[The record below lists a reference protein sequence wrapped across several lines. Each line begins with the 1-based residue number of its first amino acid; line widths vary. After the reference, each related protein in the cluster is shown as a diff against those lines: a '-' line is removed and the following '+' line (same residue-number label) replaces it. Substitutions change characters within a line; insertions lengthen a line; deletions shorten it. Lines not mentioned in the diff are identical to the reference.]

1 MNILLTGASGF
12 IGQHLL
18 HALENDNHHVT
29 ACSRNP
35 QRLTA
40 RFPNTTLLAL
50 DFEKMLDSADWFP
63 HLENIDMVINA
74 VGIIQESSTQSL
86 ANLHT
91 HAPVALF
98 RACEQAG
105 VRRVVQISALG
116 ADSHQPAR
124 YHASKGAADEILE
137 SLSINWFIFKP
148 SIVYGAGAKSMAL
161 FRALAALPIVPLI
174 GNGQQLIQPVY
185 IDDLVNAIMRCV
197 NENLPAR
204 KTIDVVGPEPITF
217 IDLMEK
223 LGLWLGKSNVLTL
236 TTPIPLVKLFA
247 PIGRWIDEPALNKES
262 IQMLVEGNTA
272 SVAPFADH
280 LGYAPIHID
289 EVLQQTMPTQADRWH
304 ARLYFLRPVLRFSIA
319 LVWLWA
325 GWVSAFVYSSDN
337 SYQMLDQIGTPE
349 LFAPLMLY
357 GASAIDFA
365 LGFAM
370 LFCWRLRWVVYCQ
383 VAIMLIYSVV
393 ITIALPEY
401 WAHPFGPM
409 IKNLPLLVATFVLLT
424 LEEEKP

>member
-18 HALENDNHHVT
+18 HALENDNHQVT
-29 ACSRNP
+29 ACSRNLK
-35 QRLTA
+35 RLTA
-40 RFPNTTLLAL
+40 RFPNTTLLQL
-50 DFEKMLDSADWFP
+50 NFGEMLDSSDWLP

-74 VGIIQESSTQSL
+74 VGIIQESTTQSFV
-86 ANLHT
+86 NTHT
-91 HAPVALF
+91 HAPAALF

-105 VRRVVQISALG
+105 VQRVVQISALD
-116 ADSHQPAR
+116 AASNQPAR
-124 YHASKGAADEILE
+124 YHSSKGAADEILE
-137 SLSINWFIFKP
+137 SLAINWFIFKP

-174 GNGQQLIQPVY
+174 GNGQQEIQPVY

-197 NENLPAR
+197 NDNLSA
-204 KTIDVVGPEPITF
+204 KQTINAVGPEPITF

-223 LGLWLGKSNVLTL
+223 LGLWLGKSKVLTL
-236 TTPIPLVKLFA
+236 ATPVKLVKLFA

-262 IQMLVEGNTA
+262 IEMLVQGNTA
-272 SVAPFADH
+272 SAAPLAAH
-280 LGYAPIHID
+280 LGYAPKNID
-289 EVLQQTMPTQADRWH
+289 QVLQQTMPTQADRWH

-325 GWVSAFVYSSDN
+325 GWVSAFVYSSDS
-337 SYQMLDQIGTPE
+337 SYQMLKQIGTPE
-349 LFAPLMLY
+349 SFAPLMLY

-370 LFCWRLRWVVYCQ
+370 LLCWRLRWVVYCQ
-383 VAIMLIYSVV
+383 VVIMLVYSVV

-409 IKNLPLLVATFVLLT
+409 IKNLPLLVATFVLLI